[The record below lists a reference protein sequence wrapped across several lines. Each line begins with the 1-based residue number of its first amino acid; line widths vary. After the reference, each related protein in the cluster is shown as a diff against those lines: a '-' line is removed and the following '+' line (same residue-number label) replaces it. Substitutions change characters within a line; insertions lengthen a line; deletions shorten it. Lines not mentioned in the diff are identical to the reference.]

1 MPVVNCH
8 LLNLSVFSCFLTLA
22 RWFTPCGSVCWVF
35 MARVLSVSRVSLV
48 TNLLHQL
55 AAVPD
60 PGEAPAAVAEMCIS
74 AATRPIH
81 LTLCP
86 LPTLLATPPHLSLF
100 FYHFLTIKPTTLP
113 SPHQVLFGS
122 LQFEAMN
129 QRVVILDQEPVEFVI
144 EWRRSR
150 KSKGSISPPNSSRPI
165 LTRY

>member
-1 MPVVNCH
+1 
-8 LLNLSVFSCFLTLA
+8 
-22 RWFTPCGSVCWVF
+22 

-144 EWRRSR
+144 EW
-150 KSKGSISPPNSSRPI
+150 
-165 LTRY
+165 

>member
-1 MPVVNCH
+1 MVRFVGFSWLACYPCPVSAWLPTSSISS
-8 LLNLSVFSCFLTLA
+8 LLSLTQV
-22 RWFTPCGSVCWVF
+22 R
-35 MARVLSVSRVSLV
+35 
-48 TNLLHQL
+48 HQL
-55 AAVPD
+55 PWPRCVSQLP
-60 PGEAPAAVAEMCIS
+60 PAHTSYFVSPAY
-74 AATRPIH
+74 
-81 LTLCP
+81 
-86 LPTLLATPPHLSLF
+86 PTCYSPHLSLF